1 MNADIVQIHQTAGHG
16 GLPANDQ
23 ASLTVGDSKGAVDVS
38 SGSQRYGWT
47 MNGVAIEVVVKDGRT
62 YVNGDWVL
70 YVGKQNN

>member
-1 MNADIVQIHQTAGHG
+1 MNADIARTPQTAGHG

-23 ASLTVGDSKGAVDVS
+23 ASLTAADSKDAVDVD
-38 SGSQRYGWT
+38 SGAQRYGWM

-62 YVNGDWVL
+62 YVNGDWVP